1 MAKRIWVMEEGG
13 TMEGSEIGPISPTE
27 VIENG

>member
-13 TMEGSEIGPISPTE
+13 TMEGSEIGPISQTE
-27 VIENG
+27 VIESG

>member
-13 TMEGSEIGPISPTE
+13 TMEGSEIGPVSPTE
-27 VIENG
+27 VIGGG